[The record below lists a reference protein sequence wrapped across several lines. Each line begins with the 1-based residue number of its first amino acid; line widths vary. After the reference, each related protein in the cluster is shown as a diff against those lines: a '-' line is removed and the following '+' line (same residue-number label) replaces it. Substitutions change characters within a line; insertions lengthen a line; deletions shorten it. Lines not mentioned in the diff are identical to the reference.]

1 MSSTVPLSDLIIDAA
16 AGRAGGNL
24 ESPEDRMA
32 AVHAAT
38 AIIARLPPRQVA
50 HQVARL
56 AQRLNVEP
64 AIVTGALT
72 AAVTSR
78 TGSVDELARQD
89 FPLPLRPPT
98 PPDDPTLTPADSPAR
113 LRPQNA
119 KHP

>member
-1 MSSTVPLSDLIIDAA
+1 
-16 AGRAGGNL
+16 
-24 ESPEDRMA
+24 MA